1 LAERCG
7 LAFQLT
13 NIIRDVKEDVAMG
26 RIYFPQEDLARCGL
40 SAADLASPQ
49 IDLARVRPLLA
60 LEADR
65 AREYYQAAE
74 ALIPLVNEDSQ
85 PGLWVLIAIYRR
97 LLQKITSNQYDVF
110 TERVRLSVPEK
121 LTVLGKGML
130 QRLL

>member
-85 PGLWVLIAIYRR
+85 PGLWVLISIYRR

-110 TERVRLSVPEK
+110 TERIRLTVPEK